1 MAGKLL
7 KGWKQICEDLNMC
20 PTPSKGQEFRK
31 INRVQTMVVIMHQV
45 KMYTDVWGAECT
57 WIWYQARQCDCFWLT
72 DYERGWQQKSLSVF
86 SSSLCSS
93 AISVEEVGTDAGRH
107 RLCLRVTIEMWG
119 SQSCWDLGTT
129 YCQKG
134 IVFTDSYLQEHLSS
148 YQIWNCL
155 SQCQPSS
162 HYSYQLSAYKATY
175 YCLFSIFLSKLWTL

>member
-20 PTPSKGQEFRK
+20 HTPSKGQEFRK
-31 INRVQTMVVIMHQV
+31 TNRVQAMVVIRHQV
-45 KMYTDVWGAECT
+45 KMCTDFWRAECT

-72 DYERGWQQKSLSVF
+72 TMREDDNRMSLSVF

-107 RLCLRVTIEMWG
+107 RLCWRVTIEMWS

-129 YCQKG
+129 YCQKS
-134 IVFTDSYLQEHLSS
+134 IVFNDSYLQEDLSS
-148 YQIWNCL
+148 
-155 SQCQPSS
+155 
-162 HYSYQLSAYKATY
+162 
-175 YCLFSIFLSKLWTL
+175 